1 MAYDVDPRMTEAQ
14 PSHEKGGNLTD
25 SEKSLSGSEL
35 FQDLNPD
42 VLRDIESRCRWRR
55 YAKNAQILSRASNS
69 LDVYFI
75 VAGSVR
81 AAIYAGS
88 EREIAL
94 ANFSAGDYFGEM
106 AAIDGKPHSADVYA
120 MTETVLASLDHKT
133 FIDTL
138 HKYPQVSLRITKHLI
153 NTVRTMDVRVRDL
166 STLTAMQRVYA
177 ELLRLAEP
185 SVKPDG
191 TWGIRDMPNHREIA
205 IWAGTTQDTVARAIG
220 HLARDGVVERRR
232 KTLYIKDRFRLRML
246 AQSVENDSV
255 H

>member
-1 MAYDVDPRMTEAQ
+1 
-14 PSHEKGGNLTD
+14 
-25 SEKSLSGSEL
+25 
-35 FQDLNPD
+35 
-42 VLRDIESRCRWRR
+42 
-55 YAKNAQILSRASNS
+55 
-69 LDVYFI
+69 
-75 VAGSVR
+75 
-81 AAIYAGS
+81 
-88 EREIAL
+88 
-94 ANFSAGDYFGEM
+94 M
-106 AAIDGKPHSADVYA
+106 AAVDGKPRSADVYA

-153 NTVRTMDVRVRDL
+153 STVRTMDNRVRDL

-185 SVKPDG
+185 SVKADG
-191 TWGIRDMPNHREIA
+191 TWGIRDMPNHRDIA

-220 HLARDGVVERRR
+220 HLSRDGVVERRH
-232 KTLYIKDRFRLRML
+232 KTLYIKDHFRLRML

>member
-25 SEKSLSGSEL
+25 SEKSLSGSGL